1 MKIKKSELKKILKPI
16 VQECIRESI
25 LEDGVLST
33 IIAEVVRGTATRT
46 LVESAPA
53 PRPQSPPPSNSAF
66 LKQQLSEIGNS
77 GYSNVDVPTPPAP
90 KKMIGGVDVF
100 ANTEPIVEGSSKGGA
115 LSGIS
120 PNDPGVNI
128 DALTDMMAGKWKILT
143 EAK

>member
-33 IIAEVVRGTATRT
+33 IIAEVMRGTATRT

-53 PRPQSPPPSNSAF
+53 PRPQPTQSSNSAF
-66 LKQQLSEIGNS
+66 LKQQLNEIGNA
-77 GYSNVDVPTPPAP
+77 GYSNISVPEPPTP
-90 KKMIGGVDVF
+90 KKMIGGIDVF
-100 ANTEPIVEGSSKGGA
+100 ANTEPIVEGSNKGGA

-128 DALTDMMAGKWKILT
+128 DALANAMAGKWKILT